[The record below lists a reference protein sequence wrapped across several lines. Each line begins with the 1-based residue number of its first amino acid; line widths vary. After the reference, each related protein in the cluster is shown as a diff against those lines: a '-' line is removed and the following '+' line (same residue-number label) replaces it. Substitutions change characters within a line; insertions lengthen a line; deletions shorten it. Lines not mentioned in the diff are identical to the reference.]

1 MVLSLDLPA
10 PPLFQDEMEAN
21 IIPQVPLNTLL
32 AKYNGISE
40 SVSEQPY
47 PVLHA
52 CILMRAVPRS
62 TRRTRTRT

>member
-1 MVLSLDLPA
+1 MTPFMVLSLDLPA

-40 SVSEQPY
+40 SVSRFGPWCM
-47 PVLHA
+47 HA
-52 CILMRAVPRS
+52 DTRSRS
-62 TRRTRTRT
+62 TRPTRTRT